1 MLVLVYQSIDRL
13 LSRKSSAVK
22 SDKAGLGDKV
32 PHKTTMWF
40 CGFLGRV
47 FLHGMVLCEFST
59 QLFRNVLVNAARRI
73 ASSRRSSFSC
83 FRYPEMSVLK
93 GR

>member
-47 FLHGMVLCEFST
+47 FFARNGFMRIQHTIFPQRACERCA
-59 QLFRNVLVNAARRI
+59 QDCKQPPIILFLLPL
-73 ASSRRSSFSC
+73 S
-83 FRYPEMSVLK
+83 
-93 GR
+93 